1 MRRLTTIEIAALE
14 QRGCL
19 ADCWAQVL
27 VADTFRPEQLTRV
40 QFRSHALPQ
49 VAAVLDETGSRSV
62 VLSPYLTSPLAAL
75 IALSVDEVVRE
86 RLNTMLAASMPGS
99 CYIGT
104 NAVVSDSL
112 LIDSVVLADAHVQDG
127 VMLERSLVGE
137 ACHVEKQFSAV
148 DSLFFANCQMAHG
161 EACSVFAGPY
171 TVSHHKSTL
180 LIGGMYSFYNAGSNT
195 NYSNHAY
202 KRGPV
207 HWGVMERGAKTA
219 SGAHVIWPARI
230 GAFTMVMGKHAGHPD
245 TTLFP
250 FSYLIAD
257 GTKSYLVPGVN
268 LATYGTW
275 RDSEKWPKRD
285 GRKTQKN
292 DTVSFDIYSDYVLGQ
307 MQQGL
312 TVLRELATEDKDE
325 YLWNGLSMRRSAVL
339 RGIRY
344 YEILLAA
351 ATKPLREMV
360 DLGGEWVEKSC
371 LAQVLQAIRD
381 GQLTNLVDVNEMLIH
396 SQAEKNEFTLPAEI
410 MTLVEED
417 KAKEEK
423 LIDTWKGNLLY

>member
-1 MRRLTTIEIAALE
+1 MRRLTTTEIAALE
-14 QRGCL
+14 QRGCV
-19 ADCWAQVL
+19 ADDWSHVL

-40 QFRSHALPQ
+40 QFRSHAVPQ
-49 VAAVLDETGSRSV
+49 EAAVLDETGSRSV

-75 IALSVDEVVRE
+75 IALSADETVRE
-86 RLNTMLAASMPGS
+86 RLNTMLADTMQGS
-99 CYIGT
+99 CYIGA

-112 LIDSVVLADAHVQDG
+112 LIDSVVLADAHVLDG
-127 VMLERSLVGE
+127 VMLERTLVGE
-137 ACHVEKQFSAV
+137 ACHVEKQYSAV
-148 DSLFFANCQMAHG
+148 DSLFFANCQFGHG
-161 EACSVFAGPY
+161 EACAVFAGPY

-257 GTKSYLVPGVN
+257 GSKSYLVPGIN
-268 LATYGTW
+268 AATYGTC

-292 DTVSFDIYSDYVLGQ
+292 DTVSFEVYSDYVLGQ

-312 TVLRELATEDKDE
+312 AILRELAKNEQEE
-325 YLWNGLSMRRSAVL
+325 YQWNGLSMRRSAVL

-344 YEILLAA
+344 YETILAA
-351 ATKPLREMV
+351 APENLREMV
-360 DLGGEWVEKSC
+360 DLGGEWIEKSR
-371 LAQVLQAIRD
+371 LAQVLQAIR
-381 GQLTNLVDVNEMLIH
+381 GGELTNLMDVNEMLIH
-396 SQAEKNEFTLPAEI
+396 SRAAMNDFTLPAAI
-410 MTLVEED
+410 KTLVEED

-423 LIDTWKGNLLY
+423 LIDTWKQNLLY